1 MQTAQ
6 TLLLALA
13 FGGVILVA
21 LQHLLLA
28 RQLSRAP
35 RSVHD
40 APGISILKPLCGVDD
55 GLAANLERFAILA
68 YPEYEVLL
76 GIEHPGDP
84 ALPIAR
90 AAERRWPGRMR
101 VVMRRGEPGMNP
113 KVNQL
118 LSLQAA
124 ARHRILV
131 VSDSNVRAG
140 FDYLDEIA
148 SHLHDGSVGLVT
160 HLVTGTGGRRL
171 GSRLDNLHLAAG
183 IAAGTA
189 AAKAMGQDLVTGK
202 SMAMRR
208 ADLDAMGG
216 FESVKDVLAEDFAL
230 GQRVTRVLG
239 KRVAIASRP
248 VVNVSHDRGVGEFW
262 ARYRRWSVIQRQSV
276 GAPTYA
282 LQAFL
287 NPLPIAIAAL
297 LLAPSWSVSV
307 VVLFIA
313 SSKIAVDAASF
324 SKLGG
329 GRVTLADLASLPLKD
344 LLVCGVWATAFFTR
358 RVMWRGKS
366 LEVLPGT
373 VLLPPPPARAPQPSS
388 TVAVR

>member
-13 FGGVILVA
+13 FAGVILVA

-28 RQLSRAP
+28 RHLSRPP
-35 RSVHD
+35 RSGHG

-84 ALPIAR
+84 ALPVAR

-101 VVMRRGEPGMNP
+101 VVLRRGEPGTNP

-124 ARHRILV
+124 ARHRVLV
-131 VSDSNVRAG
+131 VSDSNVIAG

-148 SHLHDGSVGLVT
+148 SHLQDERVGLVT
-160 HLVTGTGGRRL
+160 HLVTGSGGRRL

-202 SMAMRR
+202 SMAMRC
-208 ADLDAMGG
+208 ADLEAMGG
-216 FESVKDVLAEDFAL
+216 FESVKDVLAEDFVL

-239 KRVAIASRP
+239 KSVAIASRP
-248 VVNVSHDRGVGEFW
+248 VVNVSQDRGIGEFW

-297 LLAPSWSVSV
+297 VLAPSVSASLAV
-307 VVLFIA
+307 ALIA
-313 SSKIAVDAASF
+313 GMKIAVDAASF
-324 SKLGG
+324 SKLGA
-329 GRVTLADLASLPLKD
+329 GRVSLLDLAALPLKD
-344 LLVCGVWATAFFTR
+344 LLVCGVWASAFVTR
-358 RVMWRGKS
+358 RVMWRGKP

-373 VLLPPPPARAPQPSS
+373 RLLPPPSRAKQSSSAVAAR
-388 TVAVR
+388 